1 MIIMPQKFILE
12 ITLGNAAMSNPCDI
26 GQTLTSIGEKICK
39 NGEAVY
45 MSDFESGSIRDI
57 NGNVVGHYEVI

>member
-1 MIIMPQKFILE
+1 MFDL
-12 ITLGNAAMSNPCDI
+12 
-26 GQTLTSIGEKICK
+26 EKICK